1 MTIGI
6 VFLKV
11 PEKKDIIVICTVSS
25 SGTAAIVYF
34 SREIEL
40 TRMMVLS
47 IS

>member
-11 PEKKDIIVICTVSS
+11 PEKKEIIVIWMISS

-34 SREIEL
+34 RREIEL
-40 TRMMVLS
+40 TRMMVES